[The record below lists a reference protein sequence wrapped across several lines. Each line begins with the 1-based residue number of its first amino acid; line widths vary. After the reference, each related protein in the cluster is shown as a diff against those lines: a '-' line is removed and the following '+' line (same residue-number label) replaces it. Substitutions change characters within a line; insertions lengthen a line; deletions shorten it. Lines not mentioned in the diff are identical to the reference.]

1 MDMLLLIK
9 TIATLT
15 GVLGVLIFFYFYFT
29 YKNPSKQKKIS
40 QKPLHVR
47 EVKPDFNIL
56 LEVIKDKKST
66 TQELKEAVDLIIQYY
81 GRIPKR
87 DKIRGPDK
95 IRGQYTN

>member
-40 QKPLHVR
+40 QKPLHAR
-47 EVKPDFNIL
+47 EVQHHSQKP
-56 LEVIKDKKST
+56 
-66 TQELKEAVDLIIQYY
+66 TQFPYESMKNWRF
-81 GRIPKR
+81 G
-87 DKIRGPDK
+87 
-95 IRGQYTN
+95 